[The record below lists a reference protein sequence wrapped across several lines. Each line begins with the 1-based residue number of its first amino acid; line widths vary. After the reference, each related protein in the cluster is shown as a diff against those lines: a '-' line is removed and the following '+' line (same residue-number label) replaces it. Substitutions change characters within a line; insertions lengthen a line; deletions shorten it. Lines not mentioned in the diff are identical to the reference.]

1 MNRRELLSAG
11 LSTAALLA
19 SPSVLRA
26 REGNTLK
33 FVPIADLAI
42 VDPIVTSSLSTR
54 CHAYLVFDTLYGL
67 DKNYQATPQML
78 DGHVVEEDGKSWTL
92 TLREGLSFHDGEKVL
107 ARDAVASLERWG
119 KRDAY
124 GGALFKAV
132 DEISVLDD
140 RKLRFRLKRAFPR
153 LPDALAKTGPNM
165 SAIMPERLAL
175 TEANLPVKEVVGS
188 GPFRFVAS
196 EREPGARIV
205 YERHAPYV
213 PRASGEIGFSSGP
226 KLAKVER
233 VEWTI
238 VPDPATAVAALQRGE
253 VDWIEAPIPDLMP
266 VLARDPNV
274 AIKVADQVG
283 IMPVLRFNCL
293 NPPFDDARLRR
304 IVLEAVDQREVL
316 AAYASDETILRAG
329 VGVFPFG
336 TPMENRAGMAR
347 LFGRTD
353 IEAARRALAEA
364 GYSGEKVLL
373 MAGADNP
380 VTSAA
385 GQVVA
390 DLLERIGFNVDF
402 PTLDSATLIQR
413 RTSRE
418 RVDKGGWSL
427 FIVGYAGFDTSP
439 AESFLIR
446 GNGKDAWFGWPTS
459 PELERLRDAW
469 IDAPDVLAQKQLAED
484 IQRQVWR
491 DAPFVP
497 LGQIVQ
503 KTAFR
508 RSITG
513 VLDGFAK
520 FYNVD
525 KS

>member
-11 LSTAALLA
+11 VSAAALLA
-19 SPSVLRA
+19 SPSILRA
-26 REGNTLK
+26 EEGKTLK
-33 FVPIADLAI
+33 FVPIQDLAI
-42 VDPIVTSSLSTR
+42 IDPIVTSSLSTR

-67 DKNYQATPQML
+67 DKSYRATPQML
-78 DGHVVEEDGKSWTL
+78 EGHAVEEDGKSWTL
-92 TLREGLSFHDGEKVL
+92 TLREELRFHDGEKVL
-107 ARDAVASLERWG
+107 ARDAVASLKRWG

-124 GGALFKAV
+124 GGALFSVV
-132 DEISVLDD
+132 DEVSALDD
-140 RKLRFRLKRAFPR
+140 RKLRFRLKRAFAR

-175 TEANLPVKEVVGS
+175 TEASLPVKEVVGS
-188 GPFRFVAS
+188 GPFRFVAA
-196 EREPGARIV
+196 EREPGARLV
-205 YERHAPYV
+205 YERHASYV
-213 PRASGEIGFSSGP
+213 PRASGEIGYSSGP
-226 KLAKVER
+226 KLAKLER

-238 VPDPATAVAALQRGE
+238 IPDPATAVAALQRGE

-266 VLARDPNV
+266 VLARDPGV
-274 AIKVADQVG
+274 VIRIADQVG
-283 IMPVLRFNCL
+283 IIPILRFNCL
-293 NPPFDDARLRR
+293 TPPFDDARMRR
-304 IVLEAVDQREVL
+304 VVLAAVDQREVL
-316 AAYASDETILRAG
+316 AAYASDDTILRPG

-336 TPMENRAGMAR
+336 TPMENRAGMEG
-347 LFGRTD
+347 LFIRTD
-353 IEAARRALAEA
+353 IEKARRALKDA
-364 GYSGEKVLL
+364 GYAGAKVLL

-380 VTSAA
+380 LTSAA

-390 DLLERIGFNVDF
+390 DLLARIGFNVDI
-402 PTLDSATLIQR
+402 PALDSATLIQR

-418 RVDKGGWSL
+418 PVEKGGWSL

-459 PELERLRDAW
+459 PELEHLRDAW
-469 IDAPDVLAQKQLAED
+469 IDAPSFAAQRRIAEEIQL
-484 IQRQVWR
+484 QVWR
-491 DAPFVP
+491 DVPFVP

-508 RSITG
+508 RNVTG

-520 FYNVD
+520 FYNVE

>member
-1 MNRRELLSAG
+1 MNRRELLSTG

-19 SPSVLRA
+19 SPAILHAQERK
-26 REGNTLK
+26 TLK

-42 VDPIVTSSLSTR
+42 VDPIVTSSLTTR

-67 DKNYQATPQML
+67 DKNDQAAPQML
-78 DGHVVEEDGKSWTL
+78 EGHVVEEDGKSWTL
-92 TLREGLSFHDGEKVL
+92 TLREGLRFHDGEQVL
-107 ARDAVASLERWG
+107 ARDAVASLKRWG
-119 KRDAY
+119 RRDAY

-132 DEISVLDD
+132 DEVSALDD
-140 RKLRFRLKRAFPR
+140 RRLRFRLKRAFAR

-175 TEANLPVKEVVGS
+175 TEANVPVKEVVGS
-188 GPFRFVAS
+188 GPFRFVAA
-196 EREPGARIV
+196 EHEPGARVV
-205 YERHAPYV
+205 YERHASYV
-213 PRASGEIGFSSGP
+213 PRAAGEIGFSSGP
-226 KLAKVER
+226 KLAKLER

-266 VLARDPNV
+266 VLARDPGV
-274 AIKVADQVG
+274 TIKIADQVG
-283 IMPVLRFNCL
+283 IIPILRFNCL
-293 NPPFDDARLRR
+293 RPPFDDARLRR
-304 IVLEAVDQREVL
+304 VVLEAVDQREVL
-316 AAYASDETILRAG
+316 TAYASDETILRPG

-336 TPMENRAGMAR
+336 TPMENRSGMEG
-347 LFGRTD
+347 LFGPTD
-353 IEAARRALAEA
+353 IAKAKQALKDA
-364 GYSGEKVLL
+364 GCAGEKVLL
-373 MAGADNP
+373 MAGTDNP

-390 DLLERIGFNVDF
+390 DLLGRIGFNVDF
-402 PTLDSATLIQR
+402 PALDSATIIQR

-418 RVDKGGWSL
+418 PVDKGGWNL

-446 GNGKDAWFGWPTS
+446 GNGKDAWFGWPAS

-469 IDAPDVLAQKQLAED
+469 IDAPDIAAQKRIAEEIQL
-484 IQRQVWR
+484 QVWR
-491 DAPFVP
+491 DVPYVP

-508 RSITG
+508 RNITG

-520 FYNVD
+520 FYNVE
-525 KS
+525 KG